1 MSTNTF
7 NKVLIGAALLG
18 LSACGLF
25 GKEPLNID
33 GERIDVIRQ
42 NAALAPDFAA
52 GEVRIKL
59 PSPYTNPKWNQS
71 GGNSLHLMGHLQ
83 AGAKLKEQWSHDF
96 GAGSSKRD
104 YLIAEPIIAYKVVFA
119 ADADGIVT
127 ARRLDNGKPI
137 WRKRLK
143 APNKLDRETSLK
155 VAGLAEYNKSIF
167 ATTGFGSVF
176 CLDMRTGK
184 EIWRTDLNIPLR
196 IAPTVN
202 AGRLLAQGFD
212 NTLFVLDTETGA
224 ILWKNKTDYEN
235 TTLVGGAAPAYSPG
249 ADVIIAA
256 FSNGELRAF
265 KASTGTPLWA
275 DMLVSHRR
283 NNSLSDITAIKANPV
298 IDGGIVFAVGY
309 NSVLAAID
317 LRTGDRLWERELGS
331 TNQPWVA
338 GNYLFVLTNDFELVA
353 FDKRNGKIVWTTP
366 LPKGDEDD
374 SLNGVF
380 AKGPILADNRLL
392 VTTSNGYIYSVS
404 PYNGAVLN
412 YISADDGI
420 ELPPVMADGVAIF
433 ATLDADMTAYK

>member
-7 NKVLIGAALLG
+7 NKGLI
-18 LSACGLF
+18 GLF

-196 IAPTVN
+196 IAPTV
-202 AGRLLAQGFD
+202 
-212 NTLFVLDTETGA
+212 A
-224 ILWKNKTDYEN
+224 ILWKNKSDYEN

-420 ELPPVMADGVAIF
+420 DLPPVMADGVAIF